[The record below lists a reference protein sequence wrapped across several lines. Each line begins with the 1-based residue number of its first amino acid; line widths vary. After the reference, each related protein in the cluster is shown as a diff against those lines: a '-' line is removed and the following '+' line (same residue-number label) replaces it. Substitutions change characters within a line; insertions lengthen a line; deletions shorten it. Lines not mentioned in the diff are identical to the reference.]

1 MGMYAPQQPPP
12 QNSSYNNYNN
22 SYFGAPNAN
31 FGIQAT
37 GIFGP
42 QAQPPSNASMNQV
55 KFVDT
60 KQISHDC
67 TADGELYSFHS
78 FLRFNFSNRWP
89 TMAIFS
95 SINGI
100 RVNRAVDILNNS
112 PHHVSVFFLSSRE

>member
-1 MGMYAPQQPPP
+1 MNGFLHCLAGQTPYAQQYMGMYAPQQPPP

-55 KFVDT
+55 KCL
-60 KQISHDC
+60 I
-67 TADGELYSFHS
+67 
-78 FLRFNFSNRWP
+78 
-89 TMAIFS
+89 
-95 SINGI
+95 
-100 RVNRAVDILNNS
+100 
-112 PHHVSVFFLSSRE
+112 

>member
-1 MGMYAPQQPPP
+1 MYAPQQPPP

-55 KFVDT
+55 NFVDF
-60 KQISHDC
+60 KQITHDS
-67 TADGELYSFHS
+67 TENSIVL
-78 FLRFNFSNRWP
+78 LIWNVFSDW
-89 TMAIFS
+89 
-95 SINGI
+95 
-100 RVNRAVDILNNS
+100 ILATGG
-112 PHHVSVFFLSSRE
+112 

>member
-55 KFVDT
+55 KFVDFE
-60 KQISHDC
+60 QICHDWIEN
-67 TADGELYSFHS
+67 GKLYSFRS
-78 FLRFNFSNRWP
+78 LLRFNFSNRWP
-89 TMAIFS
+89 IMAISS

-100 RVNRAVDILNNS
+100 KVNKAVDILNN
-112 PHHVSVFFLSSRE
+112 PHPVSVFL

>member
-1 MGMYAPQQPPP
+1 MYALATNETNRMCFKSLTAGQTPYAQQYMGMYAPQQPPP

-55 KFVDT
+55 KFRPNFDT
-60 KQISHDC
+60 
-67 TADGELYSFHS
+67 
-78 FLRFNFSNRWP
+78 
-89 TMAIFS
+89 
-95 SINGI
+95 
-100 RVNRAVDILNNS
+100 
-112 PHHVSVFFLSSRE
+112 